1 MTKTQIFNKIE
12 YYRGHY
18 KDHTKLSIHI
28 DALYNNATE
37 DMISLATN
45 TKYAG
50 IEKLSNYCE
59 ELNHKEQDE
68 LYQFIT
74 TGRPKVKEIDLK
86 FQEIMLRK

>member
-1 MTKTQIFNKIE
+1 MTIMEIFNKIE

-18 KDHTKLSIHI
+18 KDHAKLYRNVVV
-28 DALYNNATE
+28 LYNHATE
-37 DMISLATN
+37 DMISLVTN
-45 TKYAG
+45 TKYVG

-59 ELNHKEQDE
+59 ELNHKEQAE

-74 TGRPKVKEIDLK
+74 NGRPKVKEIDLK